1 MKLFAQTYYLL
12 QFIICLI
19 CLSISCGEGGN
30 DNYSETNDERNKEPE
45 ITVSPVTN
53 LEAKSTQIANQLLI
67 TWQNPNTP
75 NLLGVELSYLQKDG
89 GTHNGKQII
98 QGTAG
103 KTLPAACRKATAVQS
118 VRQPAPTGG
127 RGASGHSH

>member
-1 MKLFAQTYYLL
+1 MKQFAQTYYLL
-12 QFIICLI
+12 QFII

-67 TWQNPNTP
+67 TWQIRIP
-75 NLLGVELSYLQKDG
+75 LIY
-89 GTHNGKQII
+89 
-98 QGTAG
+98 
-103 KTLPAACRKATAVQS
+103 S
-118 VRQPAPTGG
+118 V
-127 RGASGHSH
+127 

>member
-1 MKLFAQTYYLL
+1 MPARFTHTHSVTANGDLDWSL
-12 QFIICLI
+12 
-19 CLSISCGEGGN
+19 
-30 DNYSETNDERNKEPE
+30 ETNDERNKEPE

-103 KTLPAACRKATAVQS
+103 KTGNYT
-118 VRQPAPTGG
+118 
-127 RGASGHSH
+127 

>member
-1 MKLFAQTYYLL
+1 MKQFAQTYYLL
-12 QFIICLI
+12 QFIVCLI

-75 NLLGVELSYLQKDG
+75 NLLGVELSYLQKNG
-89 GTHNGKQII
+89 GTHLSLIHI
-98 QGTAG
+98 
-103 KTLPAACRKATAVQS
+103 
-118 VRQPAPTGG
+118 
-127 RGASGHSH
+127 

>member
-1 MKLFAQTYYLL
+1 MKQFAQTYYLL

-30 DNYSETNDERNKEPE
+30 DNYSEANDERNKEPE

-75 NLLGVELSYLQKDG
+75 NLLGVRTFLFAKEWRLHITGNKLFKGSSWENWKLYI
-89 GTHNGKQII
+89 TI
-98 QGTAG
+98 
-103 KTLPAACRKATAVQS
+103 AT
-118 VRQPAPTGG
+118 VRNI
-127 RGASGHSH
+127 